1 MSDFRGSLSV
11 GLSVVGGG
19 KGVTW
24 FQPTFGLW
32 EPNIPF
38 EFRLIPAALGRDC
51 INRSI
56 ENPGIAKIGLTPPPY
71 PNPGTLVDLTTKAR
85 KCDSRHFDVKSA

>member
-38 EFRLIPAALGRDC
+38 EFRLIPAALLFHQ
-51 INRSI
+51 
-56 ENPGIAKIGLTPPPY
+56 K
-71 PNPGTLVDLTTKAR
+71 TLLSFADTLLQYCTKAN
-85 KCDSRHFDVKSA
+85 HEGIPMTVFVVVKELVFV